1 MSRTVSGWI
10 RTGSRRAKRGFT
22 LVELLVVV
30 AIIALLVGL
39 LVPAVFA
46 VRATFERKAVR
57 LEVQALHDSI
67 ESYRSKNGDYPP
79 DGSNWPVM
87 ERHFRK
93 VFPDALN
100 SELLLMKNA
109 SLDRAEALVFFLG
122 GFSTDKQ
129 RPFTGKGGP
138 LVNVGTVVVPDYRY
152 NGSRENSF
160 YAFSTSRL
168 TVVDVGTGI
177 LSNDETL
184 FAGAVSDPFP
194 VFMARNNTVVRGA
207 PYVYF
212 DSRTYFVNIGS
223 TAAPIL
229 NCYQP
234 SDITAVTS
242 AGSARGEFGAVRPH
256 LESVSA
262 AGAFVF
268 QNNKTF
274 QIIAPGRD
282 GKYGGRLVALGAQ
295 WFTLNGL
302 SFTYNG
308 TRMITDTAATSK
320 FNLIENN
327 GIVERPAYD
336 NTSNFAELDTFG
348 DSAQ

>member
-1 MSRTVSGWI
+1 
-10 RTGSRRAKRGFT
+10 
-22 LVELLVVV
+22 VELLVVV

-46 VRATFERKAVR
+46 VRARFEKKAVK
-57 LEVQALHDSI
+57 LEVQSLNDAV

-79 DGSNWPVM
+79 DGSSWTVM

-93 VFPDALN
+93 AFPDILN
-100 SELLLMKNA
+100 SELSLMNPA
-109 SLDRAEALVFFLG
+109 NGTSLDRAEALVFFLG

-138 LVNVGTVVVPDYRY
+138 IVNVGTVPAPVYRY

-160 YAFSTSRL
+160 YAFPTGRL
-168 TVVDVGTGI
+168 TIEDVGAGI
-177 LSNDETL
+177 LSNDETI

-212 DSRTYFVNIGS
+212 DSRTYFVNIG
-223 TAAPIL
+223 TAGAPIP

-234 SDITAVTS
+234 SDITSVTS
-242 AGSARGEFGAVRPH
+242 AGSPRGDFGAVRPH

-308 TRMITDTAATSK
+308 SKMVPDPASTSK
-320 FNLIENN
+320 FNLNENN
-327 GIVERPAYD
+327 GIVELPAYD
-336 NTSNFAELDTFG
+336 NASNFSELDTFG